1 MFGAGGGA
9 MTMPCEAPPS
19 LYFGHAVPP
28 LQWRMSWER
37 LYQVLQPETSGTLAR
52 VFRASHHAMVATGIA
67 IMLADTVAAWRQA
80 HYELLDAGFQIACA
94 FFFAEYLLR
103 LAAVPGVP
111 GAHRRGWRARLA
123 WMVSPAGLFD
133 LVGALPGVL
142 DVVFSPKYASLY
154 GFVWAFK
161 PVRYAPGL
169 ASLQRVISRAR
180 HALLSVLLGFGIVLL
195 AAASLAYLLERD
207 AQPNLFGSIPQAL
220 WWAIVT
226 LTTTGYGDVTP
237 MTPLGRILAGI
248 VMVSGIL
255 VFALWAGILATG
267 YAEELRRREFL
278 RTWDLVAKVPFFNNV
293 GASVI
298 ADVARL
304 LRPRDYPARA
314 VIMRRGE
321 RGDCMYF
328 IASGEVEVRLR
339 PGVVRLGPGEF
350 FGEIALLTGEPRNA
364 TIVAT
369 QPCTL
374 LTLDVVDFRQLLGRQ
389 PDLARVV
396 NDEADR
402 RLQAFVAGQPPPR
415 AAAAKVDRAK

>member
-1 MFGAGGGA
+1 
-9 MTMPCEAPPS
+9 
-19 LYFGHAVPP
+19 
-28 LQWRMSWER
+28 MSWER
-37 LYQVLQPETSGTLAR
+37 LYRNLQPETRGTIAR
-52 VFRASHHAMVATGIA
+52 SFRTAHHAMVAAGIA
-67 IMLADTVAAWRQA
+67 IMLADTVKPWRRA
-80 HYELLDAGFQIACA
+80 HYQVLDVGFQIACA

-103 LAAVPGVP
+103 LVAAP
-111 GAHRRGWRARLA
+111 GAPGAYLRGWRARFA
-123 WMVSPAGLFD
+123 WAVSAGGLFD
-133 LVGALPGVL
+133 LLGALPGIL
-142 DVVFSPKYASLY
+142 DVAFSPKFASLY
-154 GFVWAFK
+154 GFIWVFK

-207 AQPNLFGSIPQAL
+207 AQPELFGSIPLAL

-237 MTPLGRILAGI
+237 ITPLGRILAGF

-304 LRPRDYPARA
+304 LRARDYPARA
-314 VIMRRGE
+314 AIMRRGE
-321 RGDCMYF
+321 PGDCMYF
-328 IASGEVEVRLR
+328 IASGEVEVQLR
-339 PGVVRLGPGEF
+339 PETVRLGSGEF

-364 TIVAT
+364 TVVAV

-374 LTLDVVDFRQLLGRQ
+374 LTLDIVDFRQLLGRQ

-396 NDEADR
+396 NDEAQR
-402 RLQAFVAGQPPPR
+402 RLQAYAAGQQQR
-415 AAAAKVDRAK
+415 REAAVKPDPVG